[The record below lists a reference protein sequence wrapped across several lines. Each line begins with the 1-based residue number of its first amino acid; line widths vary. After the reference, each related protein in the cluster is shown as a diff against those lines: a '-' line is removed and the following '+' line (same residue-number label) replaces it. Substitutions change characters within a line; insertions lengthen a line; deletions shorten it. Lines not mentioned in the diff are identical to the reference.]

1 MKHLPFIE
9 DKPKLKKLQTKS
21 EKQAFEEAGGT
32 DENEEIDKVRRKTG
46 YFLLHVCSIPK
57 LPDIY
62 NTCRIFTLQSA
73 KIAGKQAY
81 LVYETQCIQYEV
93 EMKLVLTIFRRK
105 WLKT

>member
-1 MKHLPFIE
+1 M
-9 DKPKLKKLQTKS
+9 S
-21 EKQAFEEAGGT
+21 EKRALEEAGET
-32 DENEEIDKVRRKTG
+32 DENDEDEEIDKARRKTG

-57 LPDIY
+57 LPDIC
-62 NTCRIFTLQSA
+62 TCRIFMLQSA